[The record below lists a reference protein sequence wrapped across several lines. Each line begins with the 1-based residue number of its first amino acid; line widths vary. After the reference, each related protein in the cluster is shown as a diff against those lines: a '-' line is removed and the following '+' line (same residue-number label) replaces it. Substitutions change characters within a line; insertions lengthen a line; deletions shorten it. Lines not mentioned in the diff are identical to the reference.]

1 MSRLTALVATTAI
14 ACTGQAGAIIQPA
27 AGGPA
32 PATAGGAAMRC
43 SPWRSPPGE
52 RALLR
57 RFREGRR

>member
-32 PATAGGAAMRC
+32 PATAGGAAMLAV
-43 SPWRSPPGE
+43 
-52 RALLR
+52 ALTA
-57 RFREGRR
+57 G